1 LTLGN
6 FKAIIIA
13 ALKER
18 IMIDLGSVWTWAL
31 IGIVLIGLE
40 LATATFYIMCF
51 GISALLVAVILSLVT
66 LGLNAQLIIF
76 SILSEVTLGL
86 WHFRFKGKQAE
97 FFIGQSLDDIAGKV
111 GVMEQEASTSKLVVR
126 FNEAVMG
133 SRTWLTLCDE
143 QLEVGNEVKV
153 LSVDGNY
160 LRVEKVKQ

>member
-1 LTLGN
+1 M
-6 FKAIIIA
+6 F
-13 ALKER
+13 
-18 IMIDLGSVWTWAL
+18 DLSSVWTWAI
-31 IGIVLIGLE
+31 IGIVLVGLE

-51 GISALLVAVILSLVT
+51 GISALLVAVILSVVT

-76 SILSEVTLGL
+76 SILSVITLGL

-111 GVMEQEASTSKLVVR
+111 GVMEQESSTSKLVVR